1 MIIRYL
7 KQKFR
12 PRRTDDAGN
21 AIPRTW
27 IGDQEEAVLVDLGS
41 GKVYAL
47 AWHDG
52 YGKYY
57 ATVYVSPL
65 RALRLSRNNEG
76 FLVSLLPLPRCAV
89 ELLTLTLGCMEDAR
103 TVAKFALQGRI

>member
-12 PRRTDDAGN
+12 PQRTDDAGN
-21 AIPRTW
+21 PIPRIW
-27 IGDQEEAVLVDLGS
+27 IGDQEEAVLVDSGA
-41 GKVYAL
+41 GKVHAF
-47 AWHDG
+47 ASHDG

-65 RALRLSRNNEG
+65 RAFWLSWYNDG
-76 FLVSLLPLPRCAV
+76 FLASLLPLPRCAV

-103 TVAKFALQGRI
+103 SVAELALQGRL

>member
-12 PRRTDDAGN
+12 PRLTDDAGK
-21 AIPRTW
+21 AIPRIW
-27 IGDQEEAVLVDLGS
+27 IGDQEEAVFVGTGS

-47 AWHDG
+47 ASHDG

-65 RALRLSRNNEG
+65 RAVRLSRINEG

-89 ELLTLTLGCMEDAR
+89 ELRTLLSMEDAMSAAEL
-103 TVAKFALQGRI
+103 TLEGRL

>member
-1 MIIRYL
+1 MMIRYL

-12 PRRTDDAGN
+12 PRSTDDAGN
-21 AIPRTW
+21 AVPRIW

-41 GKVYAL
+41 GKMHAL
-47 AWHDG
+47 ASHDG

-57 ATVYVSPL
+57 VTVYISPL

-89 ELLTLTLGCMEDAR
+89 ELVTFTLGCMEDAR
-103 TVAKFALQGRI
+103 TAAKFALQGRL